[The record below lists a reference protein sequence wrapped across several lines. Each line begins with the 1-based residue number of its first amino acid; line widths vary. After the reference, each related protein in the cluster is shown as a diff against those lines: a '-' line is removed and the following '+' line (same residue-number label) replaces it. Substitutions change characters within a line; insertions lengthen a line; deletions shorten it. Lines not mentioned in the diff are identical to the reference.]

1 MKSIRLHDILCT
13 EESKEARAFTVAVL
27 LAHLVEIVLEEEL
40 LEDVGEFGE
49 GGVALL
55 VQLDQLGGAQPVV
68 HVEADV
74 HADLRL
80 AVGHLH
86 DRHLRAE
93 REGFLTRSRP

>member
-1 MKSIRLHDILCT
+1 MNGPLMQLIT
-13 EESKEARAFTVAVL
+13 
-27 LAHLVEIVLEEEL
+27 HLVEIVLEEEL
-40 LEDVGEFGE
+40 FEDVGEFGE

-80 AVGHLH
+80 TVSHLH
-86 DRHLRAE
+86 DRHLRGDE
-93 REGFLTRSRP
+93 ICHHQSIFN